1 MQNRMKHFRA
11 GLLLVLSS
19 ALIFWVI
26 SYWLPLPSYLSAV
39 SSDKYA
45 DYQLTIQLFVGAYL
59 TFFILTLVSAGL
71 AFTRLPSTVKFYLTL
86 IPASIIF
93 ILPFLLAIPIAFRL
107 PERNYFEIFMAMFR
121 LFRFTRLDLFVAV
134 LVVTTLACFINI
146 FAAII
151 MRRAGEVEK
160 VSKKIQTN
168 YMIYSGVAV
177 LVLVASIGIN
187 FYNATVRSVD
197 RVACYDYRDLELPVT
212 DKDIVPFLNNIQLYG
227 EQAGSEQLRN
237 ALVNFANASRQYYA
251 VMNTDAGEGTIAQFQ
266 VAAAQAKVT
275 VTDLCSEFATD

>member
-39 SSDKYA
+39 SNDKYA

-86 IPASIIF
+86 IPAGIIF
-93 ILPFLLAIPIAFRL
+93 LLPFLLAIPIAIRM

-121 LFRFTRLDLFVAV
+121 LFRFTKLDLFVGA
-134 LVVTTLACFINI
+134 LVVTTLACAFNI
-146 FAAII
+146 LAAII
-151 MRRAGEVEK
+151 MRRAREVEK

-187 FYNATVRSVD
+187 FYNSTVRSVD
-197 RVACYDYRDLELPVT
+197 RAACYDYRDLALPVT
-212 DKDIVPFLNNIQLYG
+212 DEDIVPFLNNIQVYG
-227 EQAGSEQLRN
+227 EEAGSAQLRD
-237 ALVNFANASRQYYA
+237 ALINFANASRQYYA
-251 VMNTDAGEGTIAQFQ
+251 VLNTDAGEGTQAQFQ